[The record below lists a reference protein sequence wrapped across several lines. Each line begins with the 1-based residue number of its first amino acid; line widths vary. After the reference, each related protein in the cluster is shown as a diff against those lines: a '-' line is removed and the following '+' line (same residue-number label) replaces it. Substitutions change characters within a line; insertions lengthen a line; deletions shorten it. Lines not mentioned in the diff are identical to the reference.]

1 MQDNVPSYDFFI
13 EPVLQVLANCPEG
26 VPAREVHEA
35 AADYLDLSHDARLE
49 TVSSG
54 QAIYKNRSGWAHD
67 RLKRAGLSE
76 SISRGVWC
84 LTEKGLDWV
93 KTHRFPLSEETR
105 RHLAFDFLEVKL
117 TDAEGADAASLNY
130 ANTQTDRGESL
141 SVESPDD
148 RLEEAVR
155 TIKETVASELLTILK
170 EVSPQRFE
178 LIVLDLLH
186 KLGYGLNRA
195 SIQRVGGSHDGGIDG
210 IISLDRLGLEKVY
223 VQAKRW
229 QDTVGRPEIQAFY
242 GALAGQKAKRGVFI
256 TTSSYSKQAI
266 EFAQS
271 VEGVVL
277 IDGVQLVYLMMD
289 AEVGV
294 SSRSIKLPAIDSDYF
309 D

>member
-84 LTEKGLDWV
+84 LTEKGRDWV
-93 KTHRFPLSEETR
+93 KTHRFPLSKETR

-117 TDAEGADAASLNY
+117 TDEEGADVSPINY
-130 ANTQTDRGESL
+130 ANTQTDRSESL

-178 LIVLDLLH
+178 LIV
-186 KLGYGLNRA
+186 
-195 SIQRVGGSHDGGIDG
+195 
-210 IISLDRLGLEKVY
+210 LDRLGLEKVY